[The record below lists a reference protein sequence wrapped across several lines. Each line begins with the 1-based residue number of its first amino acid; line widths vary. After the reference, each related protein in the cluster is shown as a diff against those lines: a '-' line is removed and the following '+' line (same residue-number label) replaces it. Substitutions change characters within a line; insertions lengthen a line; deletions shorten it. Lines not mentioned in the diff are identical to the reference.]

1 MGTIEEIASWRAKKK
16 AASDIPID
24 SPAFILE
31 EPCAGCGLRRVS
43 IMVWRDV
50 SGRGER
56 VPFPRIEPHF
66 LCRDGRVV
74 WQEIT
79 DAPIPAS
86 EWSRV
91 KGHFQR
97 RSQKP
102 RTRSHPA

>member
-1 MGTIEEIASWRAKKK
+1 MGTLEEIASWRAKKK
-16 AASDIPID
+16 AAGDIPIG
-24 SPAFILE
+24 SPAFVLE
-31 EPCAGCGLRRVS
+31 EPCAGCGARRVS
-43 IMVWRDV
+43 IMVWRDL

-79 DAPIPAS
+79 DAPIPVS

-91 KGHFQR
+91 KGRFES
-97 RSQKP
+97 RSQQP
-102 RTRSHPA
+102 GAPSRRA